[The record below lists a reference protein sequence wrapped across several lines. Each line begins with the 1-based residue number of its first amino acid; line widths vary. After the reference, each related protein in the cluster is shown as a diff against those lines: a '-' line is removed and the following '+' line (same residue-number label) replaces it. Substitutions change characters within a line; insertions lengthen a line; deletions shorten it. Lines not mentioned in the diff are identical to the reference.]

1 MDTTITQTELRALGA
16 GVNLTEIRRCIGE
29 LEALANAKIEAAEQY
44 NDAVT
49 MAAIKCGVIKS
60 VLAQYINARVTDT
73 VKKKAQSAEQLSLL
87 FGEEI

>member
-1 MDTTITQTELRALGA
+1 MNTTTDKVHVRALAA
-16 GVNLTEIRRCIGE
+16 GMNLTEIRRCIGE
-29 LEALANAKIEAAEQY
+29 LESLANAKIAAAEQFD
-44 NDAVT
+44 DAIT

-60 VLAQYINARVTDT
+60 VLSQYINARVTDT